1 MHPPTLLLISTD
13 PSSRPLL
20 EQAFPNPQT
29 AVLSA
34 TTTARGAQ
42 LLVERS
48 DITLVLLDDRDQHIA
63 RDEILN
69 QARRLVPPVPV
80 IILGKDDS
88 ARSAV
93 QALQAGACNYL
104 APPLSVDALKA
115 VLPEAQSNS
124 PPPAA
129 LQGEPSPPGFQQ
141 IISASPQMRLV
152 KHLAREVADSD
163 ATVLITGESGTGK
176 ELFAR
181 AIHAASPRADGPFLA
196 LNCAGIP
203 EHLLESELF
212 GYRRGAFTD
221 AKQAKP
227 GRFQLAESGTLF
239 LDEIGEMSLPAQAKL
254 LRVLEDHVIDPLGDT
269 QSVKVNIR
277 VIAATNED
285 LPMQIKSGRFRLD
298 LFYRLNVYQ
307 LRIPPLR
314 ERTED
319 IEPIL
324 LSFLDS
330 ARHLHGSRIRRVSPD
345 ALALLRRHDWPGNVR
360 ELHNVVE
367 GLTITCKVPEI
378 RPEHLPTMF
387 REWHQSGGDP
397 DQGKAS
403 LLAFGLSFQEMEKKL
418 LEEALRQTSGNV
430 SEASRLL
437 KLTRNTLRYRMAKY
451 HIS

>member
-1 MHPPTLLLISTD
+1 MRPPTLLMISPD

-20 EQAFPNPQT
+20 ELAVSNPET
-29 AVLSA
+29 IVLSA

-42 LLVERS
+42 LLSERP
-48 DITLVLLDDRDQHIA
+48 DITLVLLDDRDGQIV
-63 RDEILN
+63 RDEILG

-80 IILGKDDS
+80 VILGKDDS

-93 QALQAGACNYL
+93 LALQAGACNYL

-115 VLPEAQSNS
+115 VLPRTESH
-124 PPPAA
+124 PRHLAA
-129 LQGEPSPPGFQQ
+129 HQGEHSPQGFQR
-141 IISASPQMRLV
+141 IISVSPQMRLV

-181 AIHAASPRADGPFLA
+181 AIHAASPRAGGPFIA

-227 GRFQLAESGTLF
+227 GRFQLAEGGTLF
-239 LDEIGEMSLPAQAKL
+239 LDEIGEMSAAAQAKL
-254 LRVLEDHVIDPLGDT
+254 LRVLEDHVVDPLGDT
-269 QSVKVNIR
+269 QSVKVNLR

-314 ERTED
+314 ERAED

-330 ARHLHGSRIRRVSPD
+330 ARQLHGSRIRDVGPD
-345 ALALLRRHDWPGNVR
+345 AMALLRRHDWPGNVR

-378 RPEHLPTMF
+378 RPEHLPAMF
-387 REWHQSGGDP
+387 RESHQSAGNTEP
-397 DQGKAS
+397 GKAS
-403 LLAFGLSFQEMEKKL
+403 LLAFGLSFQEMEKRL